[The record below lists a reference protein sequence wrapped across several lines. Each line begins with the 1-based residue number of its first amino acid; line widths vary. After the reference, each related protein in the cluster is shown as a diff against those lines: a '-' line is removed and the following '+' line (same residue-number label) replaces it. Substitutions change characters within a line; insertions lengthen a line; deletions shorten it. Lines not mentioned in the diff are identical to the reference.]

1 MTHRLSWHLA
11 AIVVMACATAEAS
24 TLSGTSADGAW
35 RVDAIFADEQ
45 GRQVGRDQLQS
56 NVLYRAELVV
66 RPAADKAACPARV
79 AFDATMPAHYHGMST
94 TAKVS
99 GAACKYVVSG
109 VYFQMKGAWELY
121 VDVVRGPIVSR
132 ATFPIELAK

>member
-1 MTHRLSWHLA
+1 MAHRLSWTLA
-11 AIVVMACATAEAS
+11 ACIVMACVTAQAS

-35 RVDAIFADEQ
+35 HVDAIFADEQ
-45 GRQVGRDQLQS
+45 GREVGPDQIQS
-56 NVLYRAELVV
+56 NILYRAELVV
-66 RPAADKAACPARV
+66 RPAAGKAACPARV

-109 VYFQMKGAWELY
+109 VYFQMKGPWELY
-121 VDVVRGPIVSR
+121 IDVFRGPVVSR

>member
-1 MTHRLSWHLA
+1 MSHRFSWHLTVF
-11 AIVVMACATAEAS
+11 VVMACATAEAS
-24 TLSGTSADGAW
+24 TLSGISADGAW

-45 GRQVGRDQLQS
+45 GHQVEQDQIQS

-66 RPAADKAACPARV
+66 RPTVDSVACPARV
-79 AFDATMPAHYHGMST
+79 AFDATMPVHYHGMST
-94 TAKVS
+94 IAKVS
-99 GAACKYVVSG
+99 GSACNYLVSG

-121 VDVVRGPIVSR
+121 VDVVRGPVVSR

>member
-1 MTHRLSWHLA
+1 MVNKYSWHLV
-11 AIVVMACATAEAS
+11 AIGVLACGTAEAS
-24 TLSGTSADGAW
+24 TLSGVSADGAW
-35 RVDAIFADEQ
+35 HVDAIFADEQ
-45 GRQVGRDQLQS
+45 GRQVDRDNIRS
-56 NVLYRAELVV
+56 NVLYRAELTV
-66 RPAADKAACPARV
+66 RPASDKAACPGRV

-121 VDVVRGPIVSR
+121 VDLVRGPVVSR